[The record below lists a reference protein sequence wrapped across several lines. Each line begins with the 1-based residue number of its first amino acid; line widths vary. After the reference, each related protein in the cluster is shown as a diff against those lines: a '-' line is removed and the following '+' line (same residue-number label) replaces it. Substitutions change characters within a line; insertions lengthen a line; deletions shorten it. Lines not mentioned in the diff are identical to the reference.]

1 MTIKTSY
8 ALINPGTVSFVATPE
23 MRKHYEQGG
32 TFTTDNPKLTNDRVN
47 PLTLKVSHGVS
58 TEATKTVE
66 LDLYEKDTDLVNTL
80 RESGWKIAAVE
91 FTGEMHFEK
100 ESDTE
105 YGEIGIEYI
114 EFTRTTES

>member
-1 MTIKTSY
+1 MTTTASY
-8 ALINPGTVSFVATPE
+8 TLLRPGTVSFIATKE

-32 TFTTDNPKLTNDRVN
+32 TFTTGNPNLTNDRVN
-47 PLTLKVSHGVS
+47 PLTLKVSHGVT

-66 LDLYEKDTDLVNTL
+66 LDLYEKDTDMVNTL
-80 RESGWKIAAVE
+80 RENGWNIGAVE

-100 ESDTE
+100 ENGAE
-105 YGEIGIEYI
+105 YGEVGIEYI